1 MNKYVVIGNPVEHS
15 RSPQIHAMFA
25 SQVGMKISY
34 QTLLAPF
41 GAFEQTVRSFIEEG
55 GAGANVTVPFKLD
68 AFQMADVKSDRAAH
82 AGAAN
87 TLIFSDN
94 KIRADNTD
102 GIGLVRDITQNL
114 KEDLR
119 GKRVLMLGAGGAA
132 RGVLLPLVQ
141 ERPAEIAILNR
152 TVNKARVLIDL
163 IAAEAKVSGIETR
176 SGGLTDN
183 TVRDFDVVINASST
197 SLEDAEIPLSVSAI
211 RRGGLAYDM
220 MYGKT
225 ESTFFKW
232 AREAGASRVSDGL
245 GMLVEQAAE
254 SFFLWQGGRPET
266 SGVIRAL
273 RNV

>member
-15 RSPQIHAMFA
+15 RSPQIHVMFA
-25 SQVGMKISY
+25 SQAGIKISY
-34 QTLLAPF
+34 RTLLAPH

-68 AFQMADVKSDRAAH
+68 AFQMADVKTDRAAH

-87 TLIFSDN
+87 TLIFSGN

-114 KEDLR
+114 NEDLR

-141 ERPAEIAILNR
+141 ECPTEIVVLNR
-152 TVNKARVLIDL
+152 TEDKAHMLIDL
-163 IAAEAKVSGIETR
+163 IAAEAKVFGIETR
-176 SGGLTDN
+176 SGSLTDS
-183 TVRDFDVVINASST
+183 VRDFDVVINASST

-232 AREAGASRVSDGL
+232 AREAGASRKSDGL

-254 SFFLWQGGRPET
+254 SFFLWQGIRPET